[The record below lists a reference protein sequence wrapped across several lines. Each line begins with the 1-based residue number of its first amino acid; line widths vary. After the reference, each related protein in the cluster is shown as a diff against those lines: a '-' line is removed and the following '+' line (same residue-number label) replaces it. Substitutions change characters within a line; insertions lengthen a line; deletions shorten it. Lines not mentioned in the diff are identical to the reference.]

1 MKLRLLFT
9 FLFLSSITHSQV
21 SGYSGIYFA
30 KEFSK
35 EQALY
40 KAKEFVMSNLVEVSS
55 TPTRFEIDP
64 LAAANTGELTSLM
77 YTCDDQNLS
86 GLVLGFFGNRW
97 NENGVNYQ
105 AYAFKNLTKED
116 AFEILSKLERLMN
129 EHSKYLGSDSDTN
142 NLSFKY
148 DDMTFLIY
156 RDVGTKIRVFWNG
169 FDAEWE
175 STALN
180 RTRRRF
186 ERRIE

>member
-1 MKLRLLFT
+1 MKLKLLFA
-9 FLFLSSITHSQV
+9 FLFFTSIIHSQV

-35 EQALY
+35 DQALY
-40 KAKEFVMSNLVEVSS
+40 RAKEFVMTEIINVSKDA
-55 TPTRFEIDP
+55 TKFEIDP
-64 LAAANTGELTSLM
+64 LAAANSGELTSLM
-77 YTCDDQNLS
+77 YTCEEQNIS

-97 NENGVNYQ
+97 NESGVNYK
-105 AYAFKNLTKED
+105 AYAFKNLAKED
-116 AFEILSKLERLMN
+116 AFEILSKLERLID
-129 EHSKYLGSDSDTN
+129 EHSRYLGSDSNTN

-175 STALN
+175 STAFN

>member
-1 MKLRLLFT
+1 MKLKLLYA
-9 FLFLSSITHSQV
+9 FLFLSSLTYSQV

-40 KAKEFVMSNLVEVSS
+40 KAKEFVMSNLIEVSTS
-55 TPTRFEIDP
+55 PTKFEIDP
-64 LAAANTGELTSLM
+64 LAAANSGELTSLM
-77 YTCDDQNLS
+77 YTCDEQNLS
-86 GLVLGFFGNRW
+86 GLVLGFFGNGW
-97 NENGVNYQ
+97 NESGVNYQ

-116 AFEILSKLERLMN
+116 AFEILSKLEKLLDDN
-129 EHSKYLGSDSDTN
+129 YKYLVSDSDTN
-142 NLSFKY
+142 NLSFLY

-156 RDVGTKIRVFWNG
+156 RDSGTKIRVFWNG

-175 STALN
+175 ETAFN